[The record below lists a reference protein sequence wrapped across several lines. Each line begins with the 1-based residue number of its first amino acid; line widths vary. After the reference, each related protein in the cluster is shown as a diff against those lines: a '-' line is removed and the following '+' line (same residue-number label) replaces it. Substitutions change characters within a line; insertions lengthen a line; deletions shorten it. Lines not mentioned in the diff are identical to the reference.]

1 MKYTAEDGTL
11 FSTEKECLAYEKKL
25 KEEEMKKVQNYC
37 TLFDSDLDYISL
49 DSRYRPAYIRID
61 SNYEK
66 VANCIDRYTDYDA
79 EGIESNDIYAWDE
92 DTYCWITLDK
102 LIERH
107 EKIIENIKSVKDKL
121 LV

>member
-11 FSTEKECLAYEKKL
+11 FSTERECLAYEKKL
-25 KEEEMKKVQNYC
+25 KEVGTEKVKDYC
-37 TLFDSDLDYISL
+37 TLFDSNLDYISL

-66 VANCIDRYTDYDA
+66 VADWVNRYTDYDA
-79 EGIESNDIYAWDE
+79 EGIESNGIYAWDE

-107 EKIIENIKSVKDKL
+107 EKIIENIKSIRDEIL
-121 LV
+121 I